1 MTDNRYT
8 LTVNHNTLKTMSRSM
23 DSVFFDNAVNFVNS
37 LSERDLEEFS
47 TYLSYSEMAFIKL
60 NSCASANED
69 AKKLVEKLHAKITI
83 LSFPVLDFYKGYNI
97 TQENTYTNTATTAVP
112 IFTVLVTSL
121 ILFLKHLNS
130 TSTSTST
137 STFDYNAL
145 DFGWKAAIAILVL
158 IWMLTGYYSLTPLY
172 NHNEK
177 HLKFL
182 VEIVKL
188 RKNGIKYFDDI
199 NKKHVSNN
207 DGLLNRLHN
216 YKRQEKIKLL
226 LSIFQSALMVGGES
240 ASYKNAVTYK
250 LNRKCAFTF
259 GGIDYTYE
267 IAEAWEELLIED
279 DRYISPSDRKPAELQ
294 VISAL
299 ALNRNTPP

>member
-1 MTDNRYT
+1 
-8 LTVNHNTLKTMSRSM
+8 
-23 DSVFFDNAVNFVNS
+23 
-37 LSERDLEEFS
+37 
-47 TYLSYSEMAFIKL
+47 
-60 NSCASANED
+60 
-69 AKKLVEKLHAKITI
+69 
-83 LSFPVLDFYKGYNI
+83 
-97 TQENTYTNTATTAVP
+97 
-112 IFTVLVTSL
+112 
-121 ILFLKHLNS
+121 
-130 TSTSTST
+130 
-137 STFDYNAL
+137 
-145 DFGWKAAIAILVL
+145 
-158 IWMLTGYYSLTPLY
+158 
-172 NHNEK
+172 
-177 HLKFL
+177 
-182 VEIVKL
+182 
-188 RKNGIKYFDDI
+188 IKYFDDI